1 VESSETIPVRP
12 DERFD
17 EARLAAYLH
26 GEIPGADKPLHVRQ
40 FGGGAANLTYLLD
53 YGDHEYVLRRPPL
66 GPVAPSAHDMGREH
80 RVLSAL
86 WQRYPRA
93 PRSFLFCEDESILG
107 APFHVMERRHGV
119 VVRRSLPA
127 DFDTDQ
133 APGQMCEAL
142 IDALADLHAVDY
154 AQIGLANLGKPEGF
168 IRRQIEGW
176 YRRWQATGLED
187 SGLMDLLYTW
197 LLSNQPP
204 ESSGALIHND
214 YKLDNVMFAADGP
227 GCIVAIFDW
236 DMATLGDPLSDLGAL
251 LAYWIQPDD
260 PPHFQALAMMPID
273 QRFLRRDELVVR
285 YAQRSGRDVSHIGFY
300 HALSLFRVVV
310 IIAQIYVRYQRGQ
323 TQDQRFAAFGQTIP
337 HLIKAAYDVAMAK

>member
-1 VESSETIPVRP
+1 
-12 DERFD
+12 
-17 EARLAAYLH
+17 
-26 GEIPGADKPLHVRQ
+26 
-40 FGGGAANLTYLLD
+40 
-53 YGDHEYVLRRPPL
+53 
-66 GPVAPSAHDMGREH
+66 
-80 RVLSAL
+80 
-86 WQRYPRA
+86 
-93 PRSFLFCEDESILG
+93 
-107 APFHVMERRHGV
+107 
-119 VVRRSLPA
+119 
-127 DFDTDQ
+127 
-133 APGQMCEAL
+133 
-142 IDALADLHAVDY
+142 
-154 AQIGLANLGKPEGF
+154 
-168 IRRQIEGW
+168 
-176 YRRWQATGLED
+176 
-187 SGLMDLLYTW
+187 MDLLYTW